1 MADEELRRI
10 FAMNLNNY
18 LALNGYKQADLA
30 RHMGVSTATT
40 AKWCTG
46 QTMPR
51 IDKIQF
57 WGLDQRLAKVLSVRL
72 QEVDDER
79 RLQDGEPLLNG
90 RGRNADAA
98 CDAVHGK
105 HLAAIGGANL
115 DELFEHGQVAV
126 VDLALHVQVEV
137 GVHITIEPIVG
148 REKLCGIVQ
157 RRVKSFENGFVN
169 IATQ

>member
-51 IDKIQF
+51 IDKIQSICN
-57 WGLDQRLAKVLSVRL
+57 WLGIDKSDLLNEHAEPAEDYYINKDARELAEFLHKNPDYKVLFDASRKVSRDDIDFVRKMI
-72 QEVDDER
+72 ER
-79 RLQDGEPLLNG
+79 FSE
-90 RGRNADAA
+90 
-98 CDAVHGK
+98 
-105 HLAAIGGANL
+105 
-115 DELFEHGQVAV
+115 
-126 VDLALHVQVEV
+126 
-137 GVHITIEPIVG
+137 
-148 REKLCGIVQ
+148 
-157 RRVKSFENGFVN
+157 
-169 IATQ
+169 